1 LTRAEDPH
9 AKKAFEVIQEKI
21 EKELS
26 KNRQLAYFG
35 MIALGQISGTDE
47 PNNAV
52 DKYLLEKAMAEGG
65 IVMTR
70 AWAAIACGVAGFDQ
84 LGHSKKLDDTYG
96 QRLADKMLDI
106 KDPEQRAA
114 YAIGLGLM
122 RYNAGANALK
132 RCLKEVKD
140 DTWRGY
146 FATALGL
153 MGEKSA
159 IGEIQELVKNATRRP
174 ELLRETAIALGLLG
188 DKSVLDTL
196 VKILTDKDNK
206 TLAVQAAVATALGY
220 VGDYRAIKPLGESL
234 IDKDKLLSAES
245 RAFAAVAL
253 GIVCDKED
261 FPWNFKI
268 STDLNYTATTATLN
282 DQISQT
288 GILNLL

>member
-1 LTRAEDPH
+1 
-9 AKKAFEVIQEKI
+9 
-21 EKELS
+21 
-26 KNRQLAYFG
+26 
-35 MIALGQISGTDE
+35 
-47 PNNAV
+47 
-52 DKYLLEKAMAEGG
+52 
-65 IVMTR
+65 
-70 AWAAIACGVAGFDQ
+70 
-84 LGHSKKLDDTYG
+84 
-96 QRLADKMLDI
+96 
-106 KDPEQRAA
+106 
-114 YAIGLGLM
+114 M